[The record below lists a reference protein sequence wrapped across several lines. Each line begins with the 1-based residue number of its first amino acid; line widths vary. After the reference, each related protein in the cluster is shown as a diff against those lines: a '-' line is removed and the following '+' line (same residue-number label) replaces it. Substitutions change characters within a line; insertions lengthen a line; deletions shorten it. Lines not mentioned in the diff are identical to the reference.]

1 MATKVSK
8 KIPGNET
15 LNLIKGASK
24 KLPNQ
29 SKKEV
34 SKTPKQATDINKI
47 GETKGAQKI
56 AIKVTTIVLGLILF

>member
-24 KLPNQ
+24 KMSYQ

-34 SKTPKQATDINKI
+34 SKTPKQITDTNKI
-47 GETKGAQKI
+47 GEPKGVQTVA
-56 AIKVTTIVLGLILF
+56 